1 MSSITSTAH
10 KNDNSSPSMS
20 GTSPSLVPPHDY
32 IRKHNLAALIDV
44 LVQQVIEE
52 RPEDPYTF
60 LADRI
65 RLEATLRAKGRSV
78 APSV

>member
-1 MSSITSTAH
+1 MNATHGATTSLMS
-10 KNDNSSPSMS
+10 
-20 GTSPSLVPPHDY
+20 PHEY
-32 IRKHNLAALIDV
+32 IRKHNLAALVDV

-60 LADRI
+60 LADRV

-78 APSV
+78 APTV

>member
-1 MSSITSTAH
+1 MSTASPAPIH
-10 KNDNSSPSMS
+10 PTHGATTSSLMS
-20 GTSPSLVPPHDY
+20 THEY
-32 IRKHNLAALIDV
+32 IRKYNLAALVDI

-60 LADRI
+60 LADRV

-78 APSV
+78 APTV